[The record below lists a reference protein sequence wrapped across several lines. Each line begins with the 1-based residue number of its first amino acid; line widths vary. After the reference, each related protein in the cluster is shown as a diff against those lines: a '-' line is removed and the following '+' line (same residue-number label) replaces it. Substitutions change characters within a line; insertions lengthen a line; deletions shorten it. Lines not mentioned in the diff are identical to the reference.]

1 MRRQSVKAV
10 IAMRANTV
18 SLHWM
23 SVMDAVD
30 ALKKDPPLRGNLALI
45 GFEINPKVLSRPL

>member
-1 MRRQSVKAV
+1 
-10 IAMRANTV
+10 V